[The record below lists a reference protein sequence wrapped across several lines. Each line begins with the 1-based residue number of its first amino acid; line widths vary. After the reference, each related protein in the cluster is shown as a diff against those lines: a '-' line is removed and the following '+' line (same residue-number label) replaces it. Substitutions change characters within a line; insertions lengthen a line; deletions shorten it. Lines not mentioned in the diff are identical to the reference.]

1 MQLDDYLR
9 VMVKR
14 WYVPVILLLM
24 ALAGAFL
31 YNYISATRTAEGKL
45 AVPLASFTAYDNIV
59 NGRALAERVA
69 ARLNDG
75 TTAEEI
81 DNQMAGGFATGDRLL
96 PQYGVSAT
104 DEDSARAQVIA
115 NIAMEESM
123 VLFRETQEA
132 QLEYIQTSYRAE
144 RDKAE
149 EEALAAHEA
158 FDRFQANNNAYGLP
172 TRIAQQAQLVSELRL
187 ENGLA
192 TALEGSGA
200 ATASGEL
207 SGTQAE
213 LDRLLT
219 LQPEYN
225 SLKLAAKL
233 LEDEINGLE
242 AQIRSLELGGS
253 GYDSA
258 REAVQAELDTAN
270 SEYAEANTA
279 VTTFLSANGISDLD
293 AAIRE
298 QQQRVN
304 DLILLDVTGGVE
316 TTIGQ
321 SLATAAAALER
332 MRSLQP
338 EYNRLARAVE
348 DAEKILDI
356 REEQDLFVVQ
366 STLPTTNQVEVVE
379 QAQLKS
385 VFFWTAI
392 RYAVA
397 IFVAVFLSL
406 LLVYVLCFFERI
418 PPTLSNLEKALG
430 KPVIGRIPKAA
441 SLGGRS

>member
-14 WYVPVILLLM
+14 WYIPVFLLLM
-24 ALAGAFL
+24 AVAGAYL
-31 YNYISATRTAEGKL
+31 YNYLSATRTAEGKL

-75 TTAEEI
+75 TTAEEV
-81 DNQMAGGFATGDRLL
+81 DDQMAGGFAKGDRLL

-104 DEDSARAQVIA
+104 DEDPERAELIA

-123 VLFRETQEA
+123 VLFRETQDA
-132 QLEYIQTSYRAE
+132 QLEYIRTSYKAE

-158 FDRFQANNNAYGLP
+158 FDRFQADNNAFGLP
-172 TRIAQQAQLVSELRL
+172 TRIAQQSQLVSELRL
-187 ENGLA
+187 EAGLA
-192 TALEGSGA
+192 TAVNAPDTA
-200 ATASGEL
+200 ATPGEL
-207 SGTQAE
+207 EQAQAE
-213 LDRLLT
+213 LERLLA

-225 SLKLAAKL
+225 RLTLTAKL
-233 LEDEINGLE
+233 LENEIEGLE
-242 AQIRSLELGGS
+242 AQIRFLELGGS

-258 REAVQAELDTAN
+258 RQAVQAELDARNVDYAAATA
-270 SEYAEANTA
+270 AI
-279 VTTFLSANGISDLD
+279 TTFLSGNGVADLD
-293 AAIRE
+293 SVIRE
-298 QQQRVN
+298 QQQKVN
-304 DLILLDVTGGVE
+304 DLIVAGVTGGAGSGVS
-316 TTIGQ
+316 Q
-321 SLATAAAALER
+321 SLATAEAALER

-338 EYNRLARAVE
+338 EYTRLARAVE
-348 DAEKILDI
+348 DAEKVLDI
-356 REEQDLFVVQ
+356 REGQDLFVVQ

-379 QAQLKS
+379 RAKLKS

-397 IFVAVFLSL
+397 IFVAAFLSL
-406 LLVYVLCFFERI
+406 LLIYVLCFFERI
-418 PPTLSNLEKALG
+418 PPTLNDLEKTLG
-430 KPVIGRIPKAA
+430 KPVIGRIPRGA
-441 SLGGRS
+441 S